1 MKSRSLLAQVLAVNL
16 LLVAGRGARRHGCCR
31 PAPRGAH
38 PQPRSA
44 RLVLAIVATLLG
56 NWLLLR
62 RRFAPLDRMISAMET
77 VDLAAPHEAAI
88 ETLSESVEEKRLN
101 AAFQRMIARLETER
115 REAGRAA
122 IRAQER
128 ERRRIAQDLHDEVNQ
143 ALTAVSMRL
152 QASIEHAP
160 PGLRG
165 ELTETKRLSAQAM
178 EELLALAHRLRPSVL
193 DDHGLLPALRSQI
206 RDFSDQ
212 TGIRASLKAR
222 GMMPQLTPEQQ
233 LVIYRVTQESLSNV
247 AQHAGAHQVEVE
259 LSFIGRTILRVSDD
273 GRGFVDSRN
282 GGLGLSGMRERAL
295 LAGGQLAIWS
305 GPEPGNASGAHDQ
318 GMTMHILVADDHG
331 IVRAGIKLLLE
342 RQPDLDVVAEAADGV
357 EATEQALATPAGSVH
372 PRRRNAAP
380 DGAPGGARDS
390 LPAARRPGPHA
401 LHA

>member
-16 LLVAGRGARRHGCCR
+16 LLVAGAVLVATVAVGLHHEE
-31 PAPRGAH
+31 PI
-38 PQPRSA
+38 RS
-44 RLVLAIVATLLG
+44 REVLVLVLAIVATLLG

-305 GPEPGNASGAHDQ
+305 GQSQ
-318 GMTMHILVADDHG
+318 GTRVELT
-331 IVRAGIKLLLE
+331 IK
-342 RQPDLDVVAEAADGV
+342 A
-357 EATEQALATPAGSVH
+357 
-372 PRRRNAAP
+372 
-380 DGAPGGARDS
+380 
-390 LPAARRPGPHA
+390 
-401 LHA
+401 